1 MTISPTPV
9 ADSSKRTI
17 VILFGPPG
25 AGKGTHGPKMVEK
38 YNIPQLS
45 TGDMLREAVSKGTE
59 VGKRAKAVMDA
70 GQLVSDDIVVGIIAD
85 RIKQEDCKLGFI
97 LDGFP
102 RTVAQADAL
111 DRMLSEMGEC
121 VNKVIA
127 LEVPDEILEERICGR
142 WIHKPSGR
150 TYHVKFNPPQV
161 TEPRLVDDVTGEP
174 LEQRSDDTAAA
185 LKTRLA
191 GYHAQTVPVFQHYA
205 SRDGVCFKVNSNQGL
220 TEVWSEV
227 EAAMAI

>member
-1 MTISPTPV
+1 MTANQTE
-9 ADSSKRTI
+9 KKTI

-45 TGDMLREAVSKGTE
+45 TGDMLREAVSKGTD

-85 RIKQEDCKLGFI
+85 RITNEDCVLGFI

-102 RTVAQADAL
+102 RTVAQAEAL
-111 DRMLSEMGEC
+111 DTMLAAIGES
-121 VNKVIA
+121 VNKVVA

-150 TYHVKFNPPQV
+150 TYHAKFNPPQV
-161 TEPRLVDDVTGEP
+161 TEPRLLDDVTGEP

-191 GYHAQTVPVFQHYA
+191 GYHAQTVPVFKHYA
-205 SRDGVCFKVNSNQGL
+205 AREGVCHKVNSDQGL
-220 TEVWSEV
+220 SEVWAEV
-227 EAAMAI
+227 ERVMAIEL

>member
-1 MTISPTPV
+1 MTVSMTV
-9 ADSSKRTI
+9 SAEQKRTI

-38 YNIPQLS
+38 FNIPQLS

-70 GQLVSDDIVVGIIAD
+70 GQLVSDDIVVGIIND
-85 RIKQEDCKLGFI
+85 RIKQEDCSLGFI

-102 RTVAQADAL
+102 RTVAQAEAL
-111 DRMLSEMGEC
+111 DGMLAALGES

-150 TYHVKFNPPQV
+150 TYHATFNPPRV

-185 LKTRLA
+185 LKARLA
-191 GYHAQTVPVFQHYA
+191 GYHAQTVPVFKHYET
-205 SRDGVCFKVNSNQGL
+205 REGVCNKVNSDQGL
-220 TEVWSEV
+220 NEVWAEV
-227 EAAMAI
+227 ENAMAL